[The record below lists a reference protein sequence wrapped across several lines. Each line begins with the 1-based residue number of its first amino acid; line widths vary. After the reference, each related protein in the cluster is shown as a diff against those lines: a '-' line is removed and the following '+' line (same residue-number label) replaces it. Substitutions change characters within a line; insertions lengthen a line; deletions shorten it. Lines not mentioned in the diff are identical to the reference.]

1 MDIVLFG
8 TNNPTGASFL
18 HIANENASIE
28 TWGRK
33 APLDSQ
39 STHVY
44 CDLSK
49 EPLDRLRPLR
59 GVLVSFAPIWLLAP
73 FLQHVSINQPQILEG
88 LIGII
93 ACSSS
98 SYMTKRFAFNKEDRD
113 LAARLNHAHS
123 ILGSTCTSLGI
134 PCQVL
139 APTLVYGCIN
149 GYQDKNISLI
159 IRIMQQIP
167 VICLPSESGLR
178 QPIHASQLAKVALH
192 QANRISKNKWD
203 KEDPF
208 VLTLGGDEILSY
220 ESMIL
225 KIKEKLH
232 MKAPGKNCKVVR
244 IPEIIFFLLS
254 APLLPINPKLFEAL
268 MRMKSNLSG
277 FDKAHEILGVHPQ
290 VFPIL
295 PLPINK

>member
-8 TNNPTGASFL
+8 SNNPTGAWFL
-18 HIANENASIE
+18 AMANDQSIE

-33 APLDSQ
+33 APTDRQ
-39 STHVY
+39 NTHVY

-49 EPLDRLRPLR
+49 EPLDSVRPLR

-73 FLQHVSINQPQILEG
+73 FLQCISIHQPQILEDLLG
-88 LIGII
+88 VI

-98 SYMTKRFAFNKEDRD
+98 SFMTKRFAFNKRDRD
-113 LAARLNHAHS
+113 LAACLNEAHS
-123 ILGSTCTSLGI
+123 ILGSTCSSLGI
-134 PCQVL
+134 PYQVL
-139 APTLVYGCIN
+139 APTLVYGCTN

-159 IRIMQQIP
+159 IKIMQQFP

-192 QANRISKNKWD
+192 QASRISNNKWQ
-203 KEDPF
+203 KEDPII
-208 VLTLGGDEILSY
+208 LTLGGDEILSY
-220 ESMIL
+220 ERMIL
-225 KIKEKLH
+225 KIKEKLKE
-232 MKAPGKNCKVVR
+232 KAPGKKCKVVK
-244 IPEIIFFLLS
+244 IPEPIFLLIS

-277 FDKAHEILGVHPQ
+277 FNKAHEILGIHPQ
-290 VFPIL
+290 SFPIL
-295 PLPINK
+295 PLPIDK